1 MLRYLRKEAGISLWD
16 ALVRLAYHCFRLYA
30 CKSPWAL
37 TNIADPQNLAALNVC
52 RGIVG
57 AGAAVIIPAAA
68 GMIGSIYPPGRK
80 RTFAFVAV
88 SCGQSSSYDHLSS
101 LRIRAHVLGGVSG
114 ASIGM
119 LIAGAFLEY
128 NRFVPTLLST

>member
-1 MLRYLRKEAGISLWD
+1 M
-16 ALVRLAYHCFRLYA
+16 
-30 CKSPWAL
+30 
-37 TNIADPQNLAALNVC
+37 C

-88 SCGQSSSYDHLSS
+88 SCGQSSFFDFLLFPCYKAD
-101 LRIRAHVLGGVSG
+101 VPGGVSG
-114 ASIGM
+114 ASVGM
-119 LIAGAFLEY
+119 LITGAFLEY
-128 NRFVPTLLST
+128 SRFVSNLLSAW

>member
-1 MLRYLRKEAGISLWD
+1 
-16 ALVRLAYHCFRLYA
+16 
-30 CKSPWAL
+30 
-37 TNIADPQNLAALNVC
+37 LNVC

-88 SCGQSSSYDHLSS
+88 SCGQSSFFDRLSFLG
-101 LRIRAHVLGGVSG
+101 LRADDLGGVSG

-128 NRFVPTLLST
+128 SRFVSALLSA